1 MKCIV
6 LSYTGTVGKTTLAAN
21 LLRPRMNDA
30 TVIAIESINE
40 STEELGIESEKLAGN
55 RFRDLFGKL
64 LYLDDVIVDVGASN
78 IEAFLDGLAMYED
91 SHLEF
96 DCFIIPVTPGT
107 KEQKETISL
116 LLTLQN
122 YGIDPAKI
130 RIVYNR
136 VESDVELEFDLL
148 CRFFRKN
155 PEYDFDPR
163 LAIKENELF
172 DALAVQRKSI
182 HEILSDTTD
191 YRALLRELPKDSEKR
206 ERNRLIEAYTTRSLA
221 RSVVRNLDE
230 VYEALFQADDA
241 REVAHA

>member
-40 STEELGIESEKLAGN
+40 STEELGIESEKLSGQ
-55 RFRDLFGKL
+55 RFKELFSKL
-64 LYLDDVIVDVGASN
+64 LYLDDAIVDVGASN

-96 DCFIIPVTPGT
+96 DFFIIPVTPGT

-122 YGIDPAKI
+122 YGINPDKI

-155 PEYDFDPR
+155 PEYDFNPG

-172 DALAVQRKSI
+172 DALAIQRKSI
-182 HEILSDTTD
+182 HEILSDQTD
-191 YRALLRELPKDSEKR
+191 YRQQLRDLHKSADKKDRSK
-206 ERNRLIEAYTTRSLA
+206 LIEAYTTRSLA

-230 VYEALFQADDA
+230 VFNAMFEAEA
-241 REVAHA
+241 AHV